1 MEMSSIKEA
10 KRDLITLD
18 LLGGV
23 SPAAAGAKDVAAV
36 SLKAP
41 SLGCH
46 HPLLRPLD
54 LNQSPEDVVRRKQA
68 AGLFAGGGQSVCTIE
83 QVKRALERA
92 GRESQ
97 GERRLSVAA
106 EVEISVASP
115 SMGSASSTSTSSS
128 ITTASAK
135 RRTSGVEDAG
145 GSFLVAA
152 GCSGCLSYVLIEKD
166 SLRCPRCESQAVA
179 AATTALT
186 PPAKRPRVDLEFKMG
201 L

>member
-23 SPAAAGAKDVAAV
+23 SPAAGAQDVADV

-41 SLGCH
+41 SFGCHH

-54 LNQSPEDVVRRKQA
+54 LNQMPEDVVRRKQA
-68 AGLFAGGGQSVCTIE
+68 AGLFAGGGGQSVCTIE
-83 QVKRALERA
+83 RVRMALERA

-97 GERRLSVAA
+97 GERRLSAAA
-106 EVEISVASP
+106 EAESSVVSP
-115 SMGSASSTSTSSS
+115 SGGSASSTSSSS

-135 RRTSGVEDAG
+135 RRTAGVEDAG
-145 GSFLVAA
+145 GPFLVVA

-166 SLRCPRCESQAVA
+166 SLRCPRCESQTV
-179 AATTALT
+179 AATTVMT